1 MKTFYSIL
9 SVVIRPE
16 INEKLSVGLL
26 LVDEKQVSFYV
37 SENKLSVIKKLV
49 SNNIFKGI
57 KSSIKFIEKTFM
69 IKQNILSNP
78 QQVLELNIEDKSDV
92 FNYGYIDYLSQY
104 NNNVIVFSKPVN
116 INFEYS
122 IELFQK
128 LFQKLVD
135 ETAFDIKIEKTY
147 SSVDRFKRTFYPKA
161 KKYFNIEQEI
171 NSIMYPK
178 LIMPVKMDLMGKNE
192 KEVFAQSIDM
202 SKMLRSIENGIANL
216 MFINRALP
224 DAKQFILAS
233 EPDKSNEVNHR
244 IWNNIRDLNEFEYVD
259 LSESGKI
266 TDYALKH
273 GVIPLLEKI

>member
-1 MKTFYSIL
+1 MTL
-9 SVVIRPE
+9 
-16 INEKLSVGLL
+16 
-26 LVDEKQVSFYV
+26 
-37 SENKLSVIKKLV
+37 
-49 SNNIFKGI
+49 
-57 KSSIKFIEKTFM
+57 
-69 IKQNILSNP
+69 KQNILSNP

>member
-202 SKMLRSIENGIANL
+202 SKTLRSIENGIADL
-216 MFINRALP
+216 LLINRALP
-224 DAKQFILAS
+224 DAKQFILSS
-233 EPDKSNEVNHR
+233 EPDKSYEINHR
-244 IWNNIRDLNEFEYVD
+244 IWNNIRGLNEFEYVD
-259 LSESGKI
+259 LSESEKI

>member
-37 SENKLSVIKKLV
+37 SESKLSVVKKLV

-135 ETAFDIKIEKTY
+135 ETSFDSKAEKIFSPVDIFKKT
-147 SSVDRFKRTFYPKA
+147 FFPKA
-161 KKYFNIEQEI
+161 K
-171 NSIMYPK
+171 SI
-178 LIMPVKMDLMGKNE
+178 
-192 KEVFAQSIDM
+192 SI
-202 SKMLRSIENGIANL
+202 
-216 MFINRALP
+216 
-224 DAKQFILAS
+224 
-233 EPDKSNEVNHR
+233 
-244 IWNNIRDLNEFEYVD
+244 LN
-259 LSESGKI
+259 K
-266 TDYALKH
+266 K
-273 GVIPLLEKI
+273 